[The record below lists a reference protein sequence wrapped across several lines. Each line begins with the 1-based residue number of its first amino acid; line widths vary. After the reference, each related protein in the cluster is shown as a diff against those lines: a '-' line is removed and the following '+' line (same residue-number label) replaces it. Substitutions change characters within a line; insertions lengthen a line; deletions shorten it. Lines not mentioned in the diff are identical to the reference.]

1 MDLGEIGKEILEN
14 ISKTMD
20 NEKIIDK
27 SEKLTK
33 DEIELAQKLDA
44 IEEFTL
50 DRIEGNIAVLEDRN
64 TGKIIE
70 IEKDKL
76 PKGTKDG
83 DILDKI
89 NGKFILNVEKTN
101 NIAQR
106 IADKMKEIWN

>member
-50 DRIEGNIAVLEDRN
+50 DRVEENIAVLEDRN

>member
-50 DRIEGNIAVLEDRN
+50 DRVEGNIAVLEDRN

>member
-1 MDLGEIGKEILEN
+1 M
-14 ISKTMD
+14 
-20 NEKIIDK
+20 
-27 SEKLTK
+27 
-33 DEIELAQKLDA
+33 
-44 IEEFTL
+44 
-50 DRIEGNIAVLEDRN
+50 EDRN

>member
-50 DRIEGNIAVLEDRN
+50 DRIEGNIAVLENRN
-64 TGKIIE
+64 TGKFIE

-76 PKGTKDG
+76 PKGTKGG

>member
-64 TGKIIE
+64 TGKIIK

-76 PKGTKDG
+76 PKETKDG

-106 IADKMKEIWN
+106 ISDKMKEIWN

>member
-14 ISKTMD
+14 ISKTID

-50 DRIEGNIAVLEDRN
+50 DRIEGNIAILEDRK
-64 TGKIIE
+64 TGKITE

-76 PKGTKDG
+76 PKETKEG

-89 NGKFILNVEKTN
+89 NGKFILNIDKTK
-101 NIAQR
+101 NISQR
-106 IADKMKEIWN
+106 ISDKMQELWN

>member
-14 ISKTMD
+14 ISKTIGD
-20 NEKIIDK
+20 EKIIDK
-27 SEKLTK
+27 SERLTK

-50 DRIEGNIAVLEDRN
+50 DRVEGNIAILEDRK

-76 PKGTKDG
+76 PKGTKEG
-83 DILDKI
+83 NILDKI
-89 NGKFILNVEKTN
+89 NGKFILNIDKTN
-101 NIAQR
+101 NISQR
-106 IADKMKEIWN
+106 ISDKMQELWN

>member
-14 ISKTMD
+14 ISKTID
-20 NEKIIDK
+20 NEKTIDK
-27 SEKLTK
+27 SGGLTK
-33 DEIELAQKLDA
+33 EEIELAQKLDA

-50 DRIEGNIAVLEDRN
+50 DRMEGNIAILEDRK

-76 PKGTKDG
+76 PKETKEG

-89 NGKFILNVEKTN
+89 NGKFILNIDKTN

-106 IADKMKEIWN
+106 ISDKMQELWN